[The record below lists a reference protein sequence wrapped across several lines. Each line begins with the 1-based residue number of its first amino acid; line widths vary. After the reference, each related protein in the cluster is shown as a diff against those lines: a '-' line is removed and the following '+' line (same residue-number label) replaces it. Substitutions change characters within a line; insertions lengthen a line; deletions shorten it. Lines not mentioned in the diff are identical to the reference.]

1 MTPRPRPEGQRWTSR
16 RSSSDSLACTT
27 AARCRDDEFA
37 RAKDAALGRGGARS
51 DAAPT
56 DRDGG
61 SLGQA
66 ANRYVTFR
74 IGMSVV
80 GLVVFL
86 VVFVLVF
93 LPRLNAFPHP

>member
-1 MTPRPRPEGQRWTSR
+1 
-16 RSSSDSLACTT
+16 
-27 AARCRDDEFA
+27 
-37 RAKDAALGRGGARS
+37 
-51 DAAPT
+51 
-56 DRDGG
+56 
-61 SLGQA
+61 
-66 ANRYVTFR
+66 VTFQ